1 MWFLYLDMGSIWCT
15 KYFKYSYIL
24 VNEIIC
30 EDLMKITQIIVEI
43 WTHLF
48 LWISLKIAKLRYRHY
63 YYFCILGDV
72 ALNYHH
78 TKFGDNCK
86 SQSGYMDK
94 TVKKLL
100 TGGQKSASSL
110 KMDLDGELVV
120 ERN

>member
-1 MWFLYLDMGSIWCT
+1 MG
-15 KYFKYSYIL
+15 
-24 VNEIIC
+24 N
-30 EDLMKITQIIVEI
+30 
-43 WTHLF
+43 
-48 LWISLKIAKLRYRHY
+48 
-63 YYFCILGDV
+63 V
-72 ALNYHH
+72 ALNYHP

-86 SQSGYMDK
+86 SQCGYMDK